1 MLQMKKYWR
10 QGLMSD
16 EWSRSLS
23 SAWGPSYKDAPWG
36 FSSERQGWWSSASVC
51 SGNALLGD
59 LLGLTR
65 SVEREFLSVL
75 SYPAIFL
82 SLFMYCKMSSYTGD
96 ILSSYVF

>member
-1 MLQMKKYWR
+1 M
-10 QGLMSD
+10 
-16 EWSRSLS
+16 
-23 SAWGPSYKDAPWG
+23 
-36 FSSERQGWWSSASVC
+36 C